1 MKVMT
6 FNWQAGGSYNL
17 ALTGGVSVT
26 LIKNQVPAVLTLN
39 DQGGENASGGW
50 QDLPDLEG
58 RDSPPRTDSSH
69 RTDEKLR
76 G

>member
-26 LIKNQVPAVLTLN
+26 LIKNQVPAVLLLN
-39 DQGGENASGGW
+39 DQGG
-50 QDLPDLEG
+50 G
-58 RDSPPRTDSSH
+58 RM
-69 RTDEKLR
+69 
-76 G
+76 